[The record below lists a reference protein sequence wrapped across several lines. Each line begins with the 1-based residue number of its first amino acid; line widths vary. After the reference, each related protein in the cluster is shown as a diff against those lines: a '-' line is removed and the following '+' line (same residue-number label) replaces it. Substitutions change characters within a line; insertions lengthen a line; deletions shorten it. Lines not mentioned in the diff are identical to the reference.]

1 MPLQDLVLLGLC
13 GMIDPPRPEAVQAV
27 RHCQEAGIRVKMITG
42 DHVVTARAIAREVG
56 LVATDVAVTGGE
68 LAGLDAAALEERALA
83 SDVFARVTP
92 EQKLRLVEALQRRG
106 EVVAMT
112 GDGVNDAPAL
122 KRADIG
128 VAMGQRGTEAAKEA
142 AAMVLA
148 DDNFASIEAAV
159 EEGRTVY
166 DNLQKSILFILPTNG
181 GECLLLIGAILIGTE
196 LPITALQIL
205 WVNMITTVALDLA
218 LAFEP
223 AEPGVMRR
231 PPRAPDAPLLSG
243 HLLGLVVLVALVIEA
258 GAFGGFLWYRASG
271 AELEL
276 ARTVAVNTLVFCEIF
291 YLFSCRSLSEP
302 ALTRKGLLGSRVALA
317 AVGVVV
323 LFQLLYTYAPPLQA
337 LFGSRPLAAID
348 WLYVLVASAMLLPIV
363 DASEALLR
371 RRRKAGTAH
380 SSGTALSST

>member
-1 MPLQDLVLLGLC
+1 M
-13 GMIDPPRPEAVQAV
+13 
-27 RHCQEAGIRVKMITG
+27 
-42 DHVVTARAIAREVG
+42 
-56 LVATDVAVTGGE
+56 
-68 LAGLDAAALEERALA
+68 
-83 SDVFARVTP
+83 FARVSP

-128 VAMGQRGTEAAKEA
+128 VAMGERGTEAAREA

-166 DNLQKSILFILPTNG
+166 DNLQKSLLFILPTNA
-181 GECLLLIGAILIGTE
+181 GECLLLIGAILIGAE

-218 LAFEP
+218 LAFES

-231 PPRAPDAPLLSG
+231 PPRAPDEPLLTG
-243 HLLGLVVLVALVIEA
+243 HLLWLVVLVAMVMEI
-258 GAFGGFLWYRASG
+258 GAFGGFLWYRAGG
-271 AELEL
+271 AEIEL

-291 YLFSCRSLSEP
+291 YLFNCRSLSQP
-302 ALTRKGLLGSRVALA
+302 ALTME
-317 AVGVVV
+317 
-323 LFQLLYTYAPPLQA
+323 
-337 LFGSRPLAAID
+337 
-348 WLYVLVASAMLLPIV
+348 WLVS
-363 DASEALLR
+363 
-371 RRRKAGTAH
+371 
-380 SSGTALSST
+380 

>member
-1 MPLQDLVLLGLC
+1 
-13 GMIDPPRPEAVQAV
+13 
-27 RHCQEAGIRVKMITG
+27 MITG
-42 DHVVTARAIAREVG
+42 DHAVTARAIAREVG
-56 LVATDVAVTGGE
+56 LMATDIAVTGDQLARLDDAE
-68 LAGLDAAALEERALA
+68 LEDRAL
-83 SDVFARVTP
+83 SRTCSRVSP

-128 VAMGQRGTEAAKEA
+128 VAMGERGTEAAREA

-166 DNLQKSILFILPTNG
+166 DNLQKSLLFILPSNA

-218 LAFEP
+218 LAFES

-231 PPRAPDAPLLSG
+231 PPRAPDEPLLTG
-243 HLLGLVVLVALVIEA
+243 HLFWLVVLVAMVMEV
-258 GAFGGFLWYRASG
+258 GAFGGFLWYRAGG
-271 AELEL
+271 AEIELPHRGRQYLGFLRDILPVQLPQPQPAGLEMEW
-276 ARTVAVNTLVFCEIF
+276 LVRNR
-291 YLFSCRSLSEP
+291 L
-302 ALTRKGLLGSRVALA
+302 ALA
-317 AVGVVV
+317 AAMVVV

-337 LFGSRPLAAID
+337 LFGSRPLAGAD
-348 WLYVLVASAMLLPIV
+348 WLYVLVASAMLLPTV
-363 DASEALLR
+363 DVARALLR
-371 RRRKAGTAH
+371 RWTMSPVRSVPLA
-380 SSGTALSST
+380 ST